1 MTTSPLTPTEI
12 ERTFGDL
19 ETVPPPATLL
29 EEWSRFGGFLK
40 RPHLPDARGH
50 EPGKA
55 RAVGRLLAL
64 DMIVMV
70 VLLTLIGVVSAF
82 GFELPDNVNNE
93 LGLSVGAIVLVVVV
107 APVLEELIFRSWL
120 TVRPAVMA
128 AVAVSVIGFGA
139 VPYGVSQ
146 MDPEQSMPL
155 LLAIGPLVAMVAA
168 PLAAYSLLRRPV
180 PRWFIAGFPVF
191 FWLSTLGFALVHL
204 ANYTEGSL
212 VFRLPL
218 VLPQFALG
226 TMLGYLRVHYGLAP
240 AIALHASHNALL
252 FGLAILGKSL
262 EGAG

>member
-1 MTTSPLTPTEI
+1 MTTSPLTPPEI
-12 ERTFGDL
+12 DRTFGDL
-19 ETVPPPATLL
+19 EAVPPRPTLL
-29 EEWSRFGGFLK
+29 GEWGRFGGFLK
-40 RPHLPDARGH
+40 RPHLPDARGQ
-50 EPGKA
+50 EPGKL
-55 RAVGRLLAL
+55 RAVGRMLAL
-64 DMIVMV
+64 DMIVMA
-70 VLLTLIGVVSAF
+70 VLLTLIGVASAF

-93 LGLSVGAIVLVVVV
+93 LGLTLGAIVLVVAV

-120 TVRPAVMA
+120 TGRPAVLA
-128 AVAVSVIGFGA
+128 AVAVCVAGFGA

-146 MDPEQSMPL
+146 MDPEQTMPL
-155 LLAIGPLVAMVAA
+155 LLAIGPLVAMGAA
-168 PLAAYSLLRRPV
+168 PLSAYLLLGRPV
-180 PRWFIAGFPVF
+180 PRWFTAGFAVF

-204 ANYTEGSL
+204 ANYTEGNL
-212 VFRLPL
+212 VFLLPL